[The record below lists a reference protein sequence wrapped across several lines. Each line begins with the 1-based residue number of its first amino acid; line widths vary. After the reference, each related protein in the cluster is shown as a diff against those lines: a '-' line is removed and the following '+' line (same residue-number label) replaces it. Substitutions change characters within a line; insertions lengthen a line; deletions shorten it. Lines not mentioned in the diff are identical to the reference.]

1 MGTLRMLEAIRDHI
15 AVTGK
20 QVRFYQAGSSEMYGR
35 VAETP
40 QSETTPFCPQS
51 PYACAKV
58 FAFFQTVNYRHAYNL
73 FAVNGILFNHESP
86 RRGENFVTRKI
97 TRSATRIKLGMQH
110 KLALGNLNAKRDWGF
125 AGDYVEAMWLMLQQ
139 KQPDDY
145 VIASGET
152 HSVKEFLELVFDRLK
167 LDWRKYVEIDPQLF
181 RPTEVDLLLGDVS
194 KARAVL
200 GWQPKVS
207 FEQLVESM
215 VDSDLE
221 LAKYERARLDNRPGR
236 AAAMAKLTAIMK

>member
-1 MGTLRMLEAIRDHI
+1 
-15 AVTGK
+15 
-20 QVRFYQAGSSEMYGR
+20 
-35 VAETP
+35 
-40 QSETTPFCPQS
+40 
-51 PYACAKV
+51 
-58 FAFFQTVNYRHAYNL
+58 
-73 FAVNGILFNHESP
+73 
-86 RRGENFVTRKI
+86 
-97 TRSATRIKLGMQH
+97 MQH